1 MDNLTQSKPKSVERF
16 WDRYINTLA
25 KQRITEKS
33 RRWYVKRVEQ
43 YIQCFPDERLHSHT
57 QQHVSRFF
65 TQIGRE
71 GKLSD
76 WQFRQAVDAI
86 RILFCSLLKSDF
98 CRLVDWEYWSEAS
111 KQLTPRHATL
121 AREAINELKNDDDL
135 RDSPTKDIGQCFSD
149 ALTRM
154 ITEIRRRAYSI
165 RTEQSY
171 EQWVVRFFAYQ
182 PHEKLE
188 DLSSADVKAFLDHLV
203 IKRNVAASTQ
213 SQALNALLFFFN
225 SALGKD

>member
-1 MDNLTQSKPKSVERF
+1 MDSMMDNSKGFDQEAASRF
-16 WDRYINTLA
+16 WDIYINILIEHEV
-25 KQRITEKS
+25 KESI

-43 YIQCFPDERLHSHT
+43 YIQRYPNERLRSHSP
-57 QQHVSRFF
+57 QHVVDFF
-65 TQIGRE
+65 TEMGRD

-76 WQFRQAVDAI
+76 WQFRQSVDAI
-86 RILFCSLLKSDF
+86 RILFCILLKSDF

-121 AREAINELKNDDDL
+121 AREAINELKDDDDL
-135 RDSPTKDIGQCFSD
+135 SDSPTKDIGQCFSD

-182 PHEKLE
+182 PHEKLG

-213 SQALNALLFFFN
+213 RIGRAHV
-225 SALGKD
+225 